1 MRLENQEL
9 WITQPCQWNNK
20 WTSIMNKKNKK
31 KNDEELEETTKE
43 PRSNYSAS
51 NPDLEAYVPYVKD
64 CSTNIRL
71 VIG

>member
-1 MRLENQEL
+1 
-9 WITQPCQWNNK
+9 
-20 WTSIMNKKNKK
+20 MNKKNKK